1 MQNILIVLPAYNE
14 EESIVDLLIN
24 INYIANIYH
33 LPLSVLIVNDGSND
47 QTVELARAVKLT
59 IALHIIDNQINEG
72 LGKVL
77 REGLAYASNNLND
90 SDIVI
95 HRRRHSFPTRRSSD
109 LGLIPAMVN
118 QINKGSD
125 IVIASIYRQGSRVY
139 GLSYF
144 RKMTSFIA
152 GSLFLI
158 FAPIK
163 GVRDYTCGYR
173 AYRAKILKNG
183 FSLFREKFIE
193 ESGFSCMVEILLKLN
208 SMKPI
213 IHEVPMILRYDQKKG
228 NSKMK
233 IWPTIKKT
241 LLVLSSYRL
250 SRRFK

>member
-14 EESIVDLLIN
+14 EESIADLLIN
-24 INYIANIYH
+24 INDIANIYH

-95 HRRRHSFPTRRSSD
+95 TMGSD
-109 LGLIPAMVN
+109 NSHLPGLIPAMVN

-173 AYRAKILKNG
+173 AYRANILKNG